1 MNRMRSFEVYSLKQ
15 SWF

>member
-1 MNRMRSFEVYSLKQ
+1 MRSFEVYSSKQ

>member
-1 MNRMRSFEVYSLKQ
+1 MRFFKVYSSKQ